1 MSFNDRIVVI
11 IKSLIGQLWKYV
23 PHRRVFV
30 WRNEISSFD
39 KYYASSDMHSQ
50 AYAYLKSE
58 IRNEIKVVG
67 HSEKAFDID

>member
-1 MSFNDRIVVI
+1 
-11 IKSLIGQLWKYV
+11 
-23 PHRRVFV
+23 
-30 WRNEISSFD
+30 
-39 KYYASSDMHSQ
+39 MHSQ